1 MKATTPWL
9 RLQRP
14 DAIGP
19 GASLALRALLVLAL
33 IGIALAGHWFDRD
46 GLRDNID
53 NHVSFI
59 DVVYFTTITVATVG
73 YGDIVPVTDQARL
86 FDTFVVTPIRLFI
99 WLIFLGTAYDLIF
112 KRIWDRWR
120 MQNIHRELHGHCI
133 VCGFGSSGAAAVAEL
148 CRGGNDPLHIVV
160 IDTDPDRVA
169 KAVACGA
176 TGLVGDATHNEV
188 LSAARIET
196 AATVL
201 VCIGRDDTAALV
213 VLSARTLAPAAHVAA
228 IVTSAEN
235 EGLVRQAGASVVVN
249 PVDLGGQLLARATGN
264 AHVVEYVT
272 DLVTNSGQVC
282 LQERLVTV
290 AEVGKSLA
298 DLTTGLGV
306 RVLRDGKPIG
316 FWETAAGALRAGDIV
331 VEIVP
336 TDR

>member
-1 MKATTPWL
+1 MKDTTPWL

-19 GASLALRALLVLAL
+19 GASLALRALLVMAL
-33 IGIALAGHWFDRD
+33 IGVALAGHWFDRD

-53 NHVSFI
+53 NNVSFI

-99 WLIFLGTAYDLIF
+99 WLIFLGTAYDFIF

-120 MQNIHRELHGHCI
+120 MQTIHRELHGHCI
-133 VCGFGSSGAAAVAEL
+133 VCGYGNTGEATVAEL
-148 CRGGNDPLHIVV
+148 CRGGSDPLHIIV
-160 IDTDPDRVA
+160 IDSDADRIA
-169 KAVACGA
+169 KAVACGV

-201 VCIGRDDTAALV
+201 VCTGRDDTAALV

-228 IVTSAEN
+228 IVKSAEN
-235 EGLVRQAGASVVVN
+235 EALVRQAGASVVVN
-249 PVDLGGQLLARATGN
+249 PVDLGGHLLARATGSALVVDYVNDLITN
-264 AHVVEYVT
+264 A
-272 DLVTNSGQVC
+272 GRVC
-282 LQERLVTV
+282 LQERAV
-290 AEVGKSLA
+290 AAGEVGTALA
-298 DLTTGLGV
+298 DLATGLGV
-306 RVLRDGKPIG
+306 RILRGGTPIG
-316 FWETAAGALRAGDIV
+316 FWEPAAKALHAGDIV